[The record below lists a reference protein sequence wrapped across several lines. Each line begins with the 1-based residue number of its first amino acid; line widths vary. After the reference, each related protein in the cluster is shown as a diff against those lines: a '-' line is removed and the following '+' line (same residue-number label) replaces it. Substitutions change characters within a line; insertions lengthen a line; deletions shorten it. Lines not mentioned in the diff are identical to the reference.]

1 MRPQRL
7 ELEGFGAFRA
17 PTVVDFA
24 DVELLALVGA
34 TGAGKS
40 TLIDAITFALYG
52 SVARYDDRK
61 AVAPVINQLST
72 RARVRLDFELGD
84 ETYTVVRVVQRTAR
98 GASTKDAVL
107 EHGGA
112 RLADDAKAVTAEI
125 TRLLGLDVDQFNRT
139 VVLPQ
144 GRFADFLHANPA
156 DRQATLRQLLGF
168 DVYRRIAVAAR
179 QRAAVAR
186 NQVDALRP
194 DLDAASVEL
203 TDERRDR
210 LVDRHDELAVAR
222 TAFID
227 GCAGIA
233 MLDEELAT
241 IGQHLAEATADL
253 ALLAAVRAP
262 EGLARLD
269 DQFEAAEADVASSTE
284 RLATS
289 QRRRRLADE
298 QVATGPDLTTCR
310 LHLRLYEQSAAAATE
325 HAAAAKDLTAVEGR
339 RSTLVA
345 LAETV
350 AATQQALD
358 DAARAAVAAE
368 RAARAAVDEGPDP
381 TRVEHWITLRERW
394 TAAEQAVDA
403 AAGAAAAARDAL
415 APAAAALA
423 EAEAEAAAQRA
434 RRDELQQRVGVAG
447 FAHLVTAGQPCPLCL
462 QDVHDLPVHD
472 ADTHLAGAVAA
483 LAAATRHADDS
494 LQRVR
499 QVERRAAEL
508 TAEEA
513 AARRDRAALE
523 AELRVVPDADA
534 LRQQQARASQLRT
547 ELTAATGA
555 RSVAES
561 AAAAHRADEDNARA
575 IGAAEAAEAEAG
587 RARAVEAAQRARLD
601 GLSAELADVPP
612 AADVEQALETAERLV
627 VEQRAAVAE
636 LHDAE
641 LTHRTTVEARDALA
655 GAAASARTGLA
666 ATRDGL
672 GRLGPPPL
680 LGERVAAEWAA
691 LVAWSATRSDELTT
705 AQAAHQRSYDSAA
718 ERRSA
723 ADTRLRAEAAAVLAD
738 ADDALGALRDRLT
751 RAEEA
756 ASREVAEFDDRR
768 ARTAALRARVD
779 ALAAE
784 RQVADELGRL
794 LRADGFEGWLMEA
807 ALDELADGATT
818 RLLELS
824 SGQFSLEVVERELM
838 VRDHANADELRS
850 ARTLSG
856 GETFLASL
864 SLSLALAD
872 ATTEL
877 SSAGA
882 PQIESIFLDEGFGT
896 LDPAT
901 LDVVATTIE
910 ELGSAGRM
918 VAVVTH
924 LRELADRMPVRLEVT
939 RGSGTSSVERV
950 EV

>member
-1 MRPQRL
+1 M
-7 ELEGFGAFRA
+7 
-17 PTVVDFA
+17 
-24 DVELLALVGA
+24 
-34 TGAGKS
+34 
-40 TLIDAITFALYG
+40 
-52 SVARYDDRK
+52 
-61 AVAPVINQLST
+61 
-72 RARVRLDFELGD
+72 
-84 ETYTVVRVVQRTAR
+84 
-98 GASTKDAVL
+98 
-107 EHGGA
+107 
-112 RLADDAKAVTAEI
+112 
-125 TRLLGLDVDQFNRT
+125 
-139 VVLPQ
+139 
-144 GRFADFLHANPA
+144 
-156 DRQATLRQLLGF
+156 
-168 DVYRRIAVAAR
+168 
-179 QRAAVAR
+179 
-186 NQVDALRP
+186 
-194 DLDAASVEL
+194 
-203 TDERRDR
+203 
-210 LVDRHDELAVAR
+210 
-222 TAFID
+222 
-227 GCAGIA
+227 
-233 MLDEELAT
+233 
-241 IGQHLAEATADL
+241 
-253 ALLAAVRAP
+253 
-262 EGLARLD
+262 
-269 DQFEAAEADVASSTE
+269 
-284 RLATS
+284 
-289 QRRRRLADE
+289 
-298 QVATGPDLTTCR
+298 
-310 LHLRLYEQSAAAATE
+310 
-325 HAAAAKDLTAVEGR
+325 
-339 RSTLVA
+339 
-345 LAETV
+345 
-350 AATQQALD
+350 
-358 DAARAAVAAE
+358 
-368 RAARAAVDEGPDP
+368 
-381 TRVEHWITLRERW
+381 
-394 TAAEQAVDA
+394 DA

-447 FAHLVTAGQPCPLCL
+447 FAHLVTVGQPCPLCL

-483 LAAATRHADDS
+483 LAAATRHADDA

-547 ELTAATGA
+547 ELTAATDA
-555 RSVAES
+555 RSAAES
-561 AAAAHRADEDNARA
+561 AAATIERTRTTPAPSVPPRRPRPRPVAPEPSKLRN
-575 IGAAEAAEAEAG
+575 ET
-587 RARAVEAAQRARLD
+587 RLD

-612 AADVEQALETAERLV
+612 AADVEQALQTAERLV
-627 VEQRAAVAE
+627 VEQRTAVAE
-636 LHDAE
+636 LHDDE
-641 LTHRTTVEARDALA
+641 LTHRAAVEARDALA

-691 LVAWSATRSDELTT
+691 LVAWSAARSDELTT

-723 ADTRLRAEAAAVLAD
+723 ADARLRAEAAAVLAD
-738 ADDALGALRDRLT
+738 ADEALGTLRDRLT

-768 ARTAALRARVD
+768 ARTAALRTRVD
-779 ALAAE
+779 ALAGE

-939 RGSGTSSVERV
+939 RGAGDVDVERV